1 MKMDPNI
8 TDQITIEANYLVCS
22 ATEIFIRQLV
32 KDAFQANSVGGKE
45 TLDYRNLAKYV
56 QDHENLDFLHAVLPN
71 KITVKEY
78 KKILAE
84 ETEKDANSGSDYE
97 SSEEDDSDEEEEEA
111 EDEEESGEEEE
122 EAANAVVEIDDD

>member
-22 ATEIFIRQLV
+22 ATEIFIRKLV
-32 KDAFQANSVGGKE
+32 RDAFQANKEDKE

-56 QDHENLDFLHAVLPN
+56 QDHEDLDFLHAVLPN
-71 KITVKEY
+71 KITVKDY

-84 ETEKDANSGSDYE
+84 ETEKEANSESDYE
-97 SSEEDDSDEEEEEA
+97 SSEDEGSDEEEA
-111 EDEEESGEEEE
+111 EEEESENDEGEE
-122 EAANAVVEIDDD
+122 NSIKND